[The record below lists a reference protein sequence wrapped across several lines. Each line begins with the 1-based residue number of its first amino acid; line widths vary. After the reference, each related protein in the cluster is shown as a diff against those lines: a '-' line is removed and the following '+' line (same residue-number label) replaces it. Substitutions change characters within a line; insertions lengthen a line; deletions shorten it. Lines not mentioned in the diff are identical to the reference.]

1 MQQFQKVLLRKTFV
15 GCKYALVE
23 EILKKIL
30 RLQVLIAKFRFCN
43 HPQRK
48 MHPVF
53 CIFMHPSNEALKRKG
68 SLYILGPESESL
80 CKRLWGPFRVSI
92 IRVPILI
99 IKLPYQYFQG
109 AKCSV
114 SYYFSCHACMYK
126 IYINT
131 HFKYIFFQVYLLV
144 SINSGTVKV
153 RNCGLGT
160 HADQTAEMVRNQSAF
175 HKKGVIFSI
184 VMF

>member
-80 CKRLWGPFRVSI
+80 CKRFMGTFSYFHYKGPYFDNQTSLPVFSRCQMFCI
-92 IRVPILI
+92 ILFF
-99 IKLPYQYFQG
+99 LPCLHVQNLHQY
-109 AKCSV
+109 S
-114 SYYFSCHACMYK
+114 
-126 IYINT
+126 
-131 HFKYIFFQVYLLV
+131 FQVY
-144 SINSGTVKV
+144 
-153 RNCGLGT
+153 
-160 HADQTAEMVRNQSAF
+160 
-175 HKKGVIFSI
+175 IFSSLS
-184 VMF
+184 FGLY